1 MKKIIATTKNT
12 STEAKKILDKAE
24 LLFDKNYVEKAVSS
38 MARSITV
45 ELSNSDPIVLPI
57 MNGGLILGGMLI
69 PQLDFPLQIDY
80 VHATRYRGGTSGNK
94 LCWLKRPEKILKGR
108 ILLLI
113 DDILDEGITLS
124 EVVKYCYDAG
134 AKKVLTAVLAEKKM
148 HDEKPFQCA
157 DFTALQVPDRY
168 VFGYGMDY
176 REYHRNL
183 MGIYAI

>member
-1 MKKIIATTKNT
+1 MRQIIATKTIT

-24 LLFDKNYVEKAVSS
+24 LLFDKNYVEKAVFS
-38 MARSITV
+38 MASSISI
-45 ELSNSDPIVLPI
+45 ELSNSNPIVLPI

-69 PQLDFPLQIDY
+69 PQLNFPLQIDY
-80 VHATRYRGGTSGNK
+80 IHATRYRGGTSGNE
-94 LCWLKRPEKILKGR
+94 LCWLKKPEKILQGR

-124 EVVKYCYDAG
+124 AITEYCYEAG
-134 AKKVLTAVLAEKKM
+134 AKKVFTAVLAEKKLPY
-148 HDEKPFQCA
+148 EKPFQCA
-157 DFTALQVPDRY
+157 DFSALQVPDRY

-176 REYHRNL
+176 YEYHRNL